1 MRMFGVVVSLVV
13 AMVLGSSAHADKEFT
28 KADLE
33 ALAKE
38 RAWEELLQR
47 ARDIKPSER
56 DAGWKKLVEQAAVG
70 RLKDIKDA
78 DFKWSSVEG
87 VQSALDGIVQ
97 SYPHLKTS
105 KPFERQGNLTM
116 VRALKACM
124 QESYCKGSDTDFII
138 KVNKFAK
145 DRKDPDAACAA
156 GEMLMTR
163 MVAYTA
169 LLSFEQAV
177 AGGKASACCK
187 RPAVQKAV
195 DSGIGESDYA
205 EYAKRVAGKCGLKP
219 KAGAKK

>member
-13 AMVLGSSAHADKEFT
+13 AMALGSSALADKEFS

-87 VQSALDGIVQ
+87 VQSALDGIVE

-105 KPFERQGNLTM
+105 KPFEHQGNLTM

-124 QESYCKGSDTDFII
+124 QNSYCKGSDTDFLI
-138 KVNKFAK
+138 KVNQFAK

-195 DSGIGESDYA
+195 DSGFREEEYA
-205 EYAKRVAGKCGLKP
+205 EYAKKVAGKCGLKP
-219 KAGAKK
+219 GAGTKK